1 MSTEREVQLL
11 SKIADK
17 RREIDSFITYRDN
30 PRLTDETIS
39 SLEKRLAENEKL
51 RETLESKL
59 LREMIFRENVS
70 SYVDDAFDEMKQLQQ
85 GLIAERNR
93 PIIERQERATAIAA
107 KQLTQ
112 YEKMQEQQKLLLAS
126 IPQSVLRN
134 MLGDATLPQ
143 MLKDTIA
150 AMLG

>member
-70 SYVDDAFDEMKQLQQ
+70 SYVDDAYDEMKQLQAD
-85 GLIAERNR
+85 LITERNR